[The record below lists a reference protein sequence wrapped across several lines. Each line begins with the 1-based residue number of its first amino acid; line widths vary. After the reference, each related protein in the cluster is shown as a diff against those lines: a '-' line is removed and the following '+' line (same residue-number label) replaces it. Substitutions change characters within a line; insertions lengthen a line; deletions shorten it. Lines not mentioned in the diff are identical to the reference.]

1 VSKAG
6 SRRLR
11 EPEATGNNVIRKPI
25 SKLSRGVL
33 LAASLLAMVLG
44 YALLSHAK
52 RVPNPSYNPADTSP
66 TAAPRTVPN
75 VALPDAAGFRDGL
88 RRVLMPRD
96 VFVEVPQPDGSVVRE
111 ARKSFFGSW
120 YWTDNVAT
128 WGRLFAGLSMGI
140 AAGVVIGML
149 MGCYTPIEAML
160 RLPVDFLAKIP
171 PTAMLAVFFVTVG
184 TERELFWAMISFG
197 ILPTLIQSVYLG
209 ARKDVPQELIDKAR
223 TLGASQPDI
232 VGSVILRQTLPV
244 IIESARLCVGPAM
257 VYLIAAEWLVAS
269 EGFGYRLRLQGRLND
284 MSVVYLYLV
293 VLGAAGYAIDV
304 ALREVVRRACPWWGK

>member
-1 VSKAG
+1 M
-6 SRRLR
+6 
-11 EPEATGNNVIRKPI
+11 IRKPI
-25 SKLSRGVL
+25 SKLTRGLL

-44 YALLSHAK
+44 YAALSAAN
-52 RVPNPSYNPADTSP
+52 RVPNPAFDPSDTS
-66 TAAPRTVPN
+66 AAAQPATRAN
-75 VALPDAAGFRDGL
+75 VALPDLAGFVDGAK
-88 RRVLMPRD
+88 RALMPRTVFRD
-96 VFVEVPQPDGSVVRE
+96 VPSEDGTTQRE
-111 ARKSFFGSW
+111 ASKSFFGSW
-120 YWTDNVAT
+120 YWTDSVAT
-128 WGRLFAGLSMGI
+128 WGRLAIGLSMGVVV
-140 AAGVVIGML
+140 GVLVGML

-160 RLPVDFLAKIP
+160 RLPIDFLAKIP

-184 TERELFWAMISFG
+184 TGQKLFWAMISFG

-209 ARKDVPQELIDKAR
+209 AKKDVPQELVDKAR

-257 VYLIAAEWLVAS
+257 VYLIAAEWLVADV
-269 EGFGYRLRLQGRLND
+269 GFGYRLRLQSRLND

-293 VLGAAGYAIDV
+293 VLGVAGYAIDV